1 MSCFVFNIFIVVAIY
16 LKSFP
21 SFRKYSWLLK
31 SQRYYPL
38 IYKDDPCILF
48 STRSSTDSGGGRRK
62 RATKPNEKGRP
73 RGDPSWLPISLNWR
87 LYNIEVLL
95 ENDPGKG
102 SYFFTLSSIL
112 LCYSC
117 VTNLLDST
125 TLHTAL
131 VSAVATNLNTNVELL
146 LSVNMT
152 VVRKSFDGRWKKAGQ
167 PKFVY
172 TVDVNL
178 TKEQSRL
185 IKIMPKEGRQE
196 PLSSASF
203 PESGADQSPDG
214 AKHNRRVVI
223 IGETG
228 LLIMAFLSCTN
239 HLFYF
244 SMNRNI
250 SMHRFTQCIG

>member
-1 MSCFVFNIFIVVAIY
+1 MNCFVFNIFIVVTIF
-16 LKSFP
+16 LKGFP
-21 SFRKYSWLLK
+21 SCRKYSWLLK
-31 SQRYYPL
+31 SQRSYPL
-38 IYKDDPCILF
+38 IYKNSPCILF
-48 STRSSTDSGGGRRK
+48 ATRSSTDSGGGRRK
-62 RATKPNEKGRP
+62 RTTKPNEKGRH
-73 RGDPSWLPISLNWR
+73 RGDPSWLPVSLNWR

-102 SYFFTLSSIL
+102 SYLFSLSSIL

-117 VTNLLDST
+117 VTNFLDTT

-146 LSVNMT
+146 SSVNMT

-172 TVDVNL
+172 TVDVSL

-185 IKIMPKEGRQE
+185 IKIVPKEGRQE

-203 PESGADQSPDG
+203 PESDAVQSPDG

-223 IGETG
+223 IGEFA
-228 LLIMAFLSCTN
+228 LLSCIN
-239 HLFYF
+239 HSL
-244 SMNRNI
+244 I
-250 SMHRFTQCIG
+250 LV